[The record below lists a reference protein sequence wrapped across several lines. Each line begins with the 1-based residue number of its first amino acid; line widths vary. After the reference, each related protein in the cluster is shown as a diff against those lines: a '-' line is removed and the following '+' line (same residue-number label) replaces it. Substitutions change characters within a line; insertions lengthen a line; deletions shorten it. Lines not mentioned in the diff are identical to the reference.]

1 MAPWMVHGRQA
12 RGVTH
17 FWGVVW
23 GACRPLLLL
32 ASAATL
38 AVVKVSPTVN
48 LIDQVEEQ
56 IVLIALLK
64 SHPVTRN
71 TPKARSGLLST
82 TLVGKSW
89 GSVGVRRS
97 DFWSN

>member
-1 MAPWMVHGRQA
+1 MVPGRRA

-17 FWGVVW
+17 FWGEVW

-32 ASAATL
+32 PSAATL
-38 AVVKVSPTVN
+38 AVVKILPTVS
-48 LIDQVEEQ
+48 LTDQVEEQ

-71 TPKARSGLLST
+71 TPKARTGLLST
-82 TLVGKSW
+82 TLVGRSR

-97 DFWSN
+97 DL